1 MLDVVALL
9 TIMGV
14 IAVGAISPGPSVI
27 VVARTAL
34 SAGPSEGRLAA
45 AGIGAAGLVFSV
57 IAVTGLSVALVY
69 AGWLFTVLK
78 VAGGIYLV
86 YLGVRMWLAHR
97 TGAPV
102 EAGEVRVEPRRAF
115 LSAMLTHLSNPK
127 VIVVYGSIF
136 ATALPHDASV
146 ATLVAVPIGVTL
158 VETTWYLI
166 VATVLSLPGPQRV
179 YARSVGVV
187 DRVAG
192 TFLGGLGAYFAV
204 DGIRKALR

>member
-14 IAVGAISPGPSVI
+14 IALGAISPGPSFI

-34 SAGPSEGRLAA
+34 SAGPSASRMAA
-45 AGIGAAGLVFSV
+45 AGIGAAGLVFSL

-69 AGWLFTVLK
+69 AGRLFTVLK

-86 YLGVRMWLAHR
+86 YIGVRMWLAHR
-97 TGAPV
+97 TGTPV
-102 EAGEVRVEPRRAF
+102 EAGEVRAGSRRAF

-127 VIVVYGSIF
+127 TIVVYGSIF

-146 ATLVAVPIGVTL
+146 ATLVAAPVGVTL
-158 VETTWYLI
+158 VETAWYLI
-166 VATVLSLPGPQRV
+166 VATVLSMPAPQRV

-192 TFLGGLGAYFAV
+192 TFLGSVGAYFAV
-204 DGIRKALR
+204 DGIRAAVR

>member
-1 MLDVVALL
+1 MVDVVALV
-9 TIMGV
+9 TIVGV
-14 IAVGAISPGPSVI
+14 IALGAVSPGPSFI
-27 VVARTAL
+27 VVAQTAL
-34 SAGPSEGRLAA
+34 SAGPRKGRLAA
-45 AGIGAAGLVFSV
+45 AGIGAASLVFSV
-57 IAVTGLSVALVY
+57 IAVTGLGVALVY

-86 YLGVRMWLAHR
+86 YLGVRMWRAHR

-102 EAGEVRVEPRRAF
+102 EAGQARAGSRRAF
-115 LSAMLTHLSNPK
+115 VPAMLTHLSNPK
-127 VIVVYGSIF
+127 TIVVYGSIF

-146 ATLVAVPIGVTL
+146 ATLVAVPVGVTL
-158 VETTWYLI
+158 VETAWYLI
-166 VATVLSLPGPQRV
+166 VATVLSAPGPQRV

-204 DGIRKALR
+204 DGIRTAVR

>member
-1 MLDVVALL
+1 MDSVALF
-9 TIMGV
+9 TIVGV
-14 IAVGAISPGPSVI
+14 IALGAISPGPSFI

-34 SAGPSEGRLAA
+34 AAGPGEGRLAA
-45 AGIGAAGLVFSV
+45 VGIGAASLVFSV
-57 IAVTGLSVALVY
+57 IAVTGLGVALVY

-86 YLGVRMWLAHR
+86 YLGVRMWLARR

-102 EAGEVRVEPRRAF
+102 EAGEMRVGSRRAF

-127 VIVVYGSIF
+127 TIVVYGSIF

-146 ATLVAVPIGVTL
+146 ATLVAVPLGVTL
-158 VETTWYLI
+158 VESAWYLI
-166 VATVLSLPGPQRV
+166 VATVLSRTGPQRV

-204 DGIRKALR
+204 DGIRTAVR

>member
-1 MLDVVALL
+1 MFDVVALS
-9 TIMGV
+9 TIVGV
-14 IAVGAISPGPSVI
+14 IALGAMSPGPSFI

-34 SAGPSEGRLAA
+34 SAGPGQGRLAA
-45 AGIGAAGLVFSV
+45 AGIGAASLVFSV

-86 YLGVRMWLAHR
+86 HLGVRMWRAR
-97 TGAPV
+97 RSGAAV
-102 EAGEVRVEPRRAF
+102 EAGEVRVGMRQAF

-127 VIVVYGSIF
+127 TIVVYGSIF

-146 ATLVAVPIGVTL
+146 ATLVAVPVGVTI
-158 VETTWYLI
+158 VETGWYLI
-166 VATVLSLPGPQRV
+166 VATILSAPAPQRV

-204 DGIRKALR
+204 EGIREAVR